1 MIFSAYVLVVSATN
15 VASDDVVLAGIE
27 LDRTVLD
34 DRTMAD
40 RTMADRTMADRVIAD
55 TSASDTVPNKG
66 HYSHVQQ
73 LSLDLTLNIE
83 LANPRQEFGMDCFA
97 TLSAIG
103 SKISAEVSTNDII
116 RRCSFLWPGA
126 EGKA

>member
-34 DRTMAD
+34 D